1 MPTGKGRSTWCAG
14 HCCFFLHPICRCREG
29 ICTLCPCP
37 CPSAVAERKGQKG
50 LGLLASWWRCVISL
64 DGGWLTG
71 NPGKRG
77 VCRPCC
83 VLGRQGLILERG
95 GGGVVVA
102 GLEEEKRREKSK
114 KKYTHSSARGAR
126 MTFWTSSVCRSSLTS
141 WTWASPLSSSWT
153 WSSSS
158 SFAGVIFAGSIGGAH
173 EDGRT
178 SSLLSLW
185 TWSSSSSFLSSS
197 SR

>member
-126 MTFWTSSVCRSSLTS
+126 MAFLDVFLFWTSFLLQVLIGVVNGPGLLSCHHRGLGRHRQVVIARSS
-141 WTWASPLSSSWT
+141 SPL
-153 WSSSS
+153 
-158 SFAGVIFAGSIGGAH
+158 FLGPGVSGVSGV
-173 EDGRT
+173 
-178 SSLLSLW
+178 
-185 TWSSSSSFLSSS
+185 
-197 SR
+197 SRRR